1 MVINMVYRQDEIC
14 VSCGRYMGK
23 SEDMICKYCKEENSP
38 KKMNSVNACIEACDY
53 ANFTF
58 CIRKEQKLYL

>member
-1 MVINMVYRQDEIC
+1 MVYRQDEIC

-38 KKMNSVNACIEACDY
+38 KKRLDK
-53 ANFTF
+53 
-58 CIRKEQKLYL
+58 RKGLWYNIITKLKAYLRKR